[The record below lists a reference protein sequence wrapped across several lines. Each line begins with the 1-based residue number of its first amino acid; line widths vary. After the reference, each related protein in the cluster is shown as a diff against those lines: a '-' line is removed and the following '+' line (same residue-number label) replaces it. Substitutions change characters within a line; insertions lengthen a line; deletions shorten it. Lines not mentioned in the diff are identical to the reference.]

1 MVREAR
7 GKGLG
12 ARGKDGLKDRRS
24 CPLSHTLSL
33 TPHPCRSGYTLAELM
48 ISVAVLGVI
57 FALAPRALLDTYNF
71 FRMSM
76 VRAEIQR
83 DARASLDLM
92 NRELRQAR
100 AASVIVDRLSSSQ
113 PPYSR
118 ATFYTIS
125 NSTMSFWQDGNRLR
139 MYETSRATRTVAE
152 NLRYVAF
159 TYGESPN
166 ESILSV
172 SVTFEKSLY
181 AGKSKAL
188 QMAVEK
194 VRIMNN

>member
-1 MVREAR
+1 VVTEQTALSRKTKR
-7 GKGLG
+7 GKPVSPAFG
-12 ARGKDGLKDRRS
+12 
-24 CPLSHTLSL
+24 
-33 TPHPCRSGYTLAELM
+33 GYTLAELM

-57 FALAPRALLDTYNF
+57 FALAPRALVDTYNF
-71 FRMSM
+71 FRMSI

-100 AASVIVDRLSSSQ
+100 AASVTVDRLSASQ

-118 ATFYTIS
+118 ATFYTVN
-125 NSTMSFWQDGNRLR
+125 NSTMSFWQDGPKLR

-152 NLRYVAF
+152 NLRYMAF

-166 ESILSV
+166 ENILSV